1 MVEAHDAAGNDALDA
16 FVPPLPAHDDDAP
29 ALVGCFDKR
38 VRIVEKLALDGA
50 ALAQINK
57 RIAAANTAAQE
68 AAKAAQS
75 AKDAAS
81 LANAAAKLAS
91 AAAESA
97 KLWTEL
103 LNEYTLAQ
111 NFFIATTQ
119 ARVRKI
125 EEDIAALKTK
135 TSALT

>member
-1 MVEAHDAAGNDALDA
+1 MAGDRGRQLMDMVA
-16 FVPPLPAHDDDAP
+16 F
-29 ALVGCFDKR
+29 
-38 VRIVEKLALDGA
+38 GA
-50 ALAQINK
+50 ALAQISK

-97 KLWTEL
+97 KLWTEML
-103 LNEYTLAQ
+103 SEYTLAQ

-119 ARVRKI
+119 ARVRKN

>member
-1 MVEAHDAAGNDALDA
+1 MAGDRGRRLMDMVA
-16 FVPPLPAHDDDAP
+16 F
-29 ALVGCFDKR
+29 
-38 VRIVEKLALDGA
+38 GA

-57 RIAAANTAAQE
+57 CIAAANTAQE
-68 AAKAAQS
+68 AAKAAQN

-119 ARVRKI
+119 ARVRKN

>member
-1 MVEAHDAAGNDALDA
+1 MAGDRGRRLMDMVA
-16 FVPPLPAHDDDAP
+16 F
-29 ALVGCFDKR
+29 
-38 VRIVEKLALDGA
+38 GA

-81 LANAAAKLAS
+81 LAS

-119 ARVRKI
+119 ARVRKN
-125 EEDIAALKTK
+125 EEDIAALKTR

>member
-1 MVEAHDAAGNDALDA
+1 MDMVA
-16 FVPPLPAHDDDAP
+16 F
-29 ALVGCFDKR
+29 
-38 VRIVEKLALDGA
+38 GA

-91 AAAESA
+91 AAAKLASAAAESA

-103 LNEYTLAQ
+103 LTEYTLAQ

-119 ARVRKI
+119 ARVRKN

-135 TSALT
+135 TSVLT

>member
-1 MVEAHDAAGNDALDA
+1 MDMVA
-16 FVPPLPAHDDDAP
+16 F
-29 ALVGCFDKR
+29 
-38 VRIVEKLALDGA
+38 GA
-50 ALAQINK
+50 ALAQINQ

-81 LANAAAKLAS
+81 LAS

-119 ARVRKI
+119 ARVRKN
-125 EEDIAALKTK
+125 EEDIAALKTR